1 MFAEKVQN
9 FAKIRNFSPC
19 GHTEFGL
26 FCLTS
31 THISHFKRQLLKTVF
46 DFDPQLA
53 LRICVQSP
61 QRTNISLVKLSQRKK
76 INCKYIF
83 IEVGNSF
90 FFLV

>member
-46 DFDPQLA
+46 DFDSVIIGSDRKPFQQFLA
-53 LRICVQSP
+53 
-61 QRTNISLVKLSQRKK
+61 
-76 INCKYIF
+76 
-83 IEVGNSF
+83 
-90 FFLV
+90 